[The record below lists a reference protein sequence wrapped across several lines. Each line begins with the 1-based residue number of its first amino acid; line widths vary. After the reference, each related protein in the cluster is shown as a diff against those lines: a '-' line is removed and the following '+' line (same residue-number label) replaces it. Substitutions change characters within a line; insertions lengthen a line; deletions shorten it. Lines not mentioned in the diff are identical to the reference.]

1 MSGTAPLVSSGP
13 AGFLHHKAFR
23 GAGAG
28 VQEDL
33 AQHVELLGRQGGEEG
48 DQGLLLPGAFGV
60 PRIGAEDEH
69 PAGLQQ
75 GQGLLHGGE
84 GGGQQGGDPVS
95 AAGQPAQVEPH
106 RPDRGGNCLG
116 EMLMAVVQKPKT
128 ASATASKE
136 NEEGEWMSLKDL
148 SALLKEHFKGYKE
161 DTTTFQ
167 KIGNYL
173 NRPEYKFE
181 SKRVTA
187 GMLYWVQKKV

>member
-1 MSGTAPLVSSGP
+1 VLKYLVSTADLKYRPPYGKSYTVNRRYASFIGTTNEQTPLTDPSGSRRFVCCQVDGDIDFETP
-13 AGFLHHKAFR
+13 
-23 GAGAG
+23 
-28 VQEDL
+28 VQHDQL
-33 AQHVELLGRQGGEEG
+33 YAQLLSEIRHGERYW
-48 DQGLLLPGAFGV
+48 LTK
-60 PRIGAEDEH
+60 DEERALMEH
-69 PAGLQQ
+69 NLQYQ
-75 GQGLLHGGE
+75 RLNG
-84 GGGQQGGDPVS
+84 
-95 AAGQPAQVEPH
+95 
-106 RPDRGGNCLG
+106 LG